1 MESGSR
7 TAKSLEKYWKAWT
20 NINLLKTFI
29 LQVKP
34 YRFLCLNFANR
45 HIFNRKEAAGV

>member
-34 YRFLCLNFANR
+34 CRFFVFIKKIDR
-45 HIFNRKEAAGV
+45 HFV